1 MLGQLSVGLV
11 TTALTARPLDRC
23 RSHEP
28 NAKIN
33 NEDLIDTNC
42 WRGGH
47 DLTALTGSMSAR
59 PIAP

>member
-33 NEDLIDTNC
+33 NEDT
-42 WRGGH
+42 
-47 DLTALTGSMSAR
+47 T
-59 PIAP
+59 